1 MFCIVSGSRNPA
13 SSTRRCSMFARHAAS
28 PAHVT
33 PDPIRITA
41 GSAALLVNAAAAL
54 LLLLPQ
60 QRSELPM
67 PIRALDPPTH
77 VVPIQQ
83 TIIPTPPPHTP
94 PTPPT
99 PRHEQ
104 HKEGKTEEQA

>member
-1 MFCIVSGSRNPA
+1 MMSVVSRSGNPA

-60 QRSELPM
+60 QRSELPL
-67 PIRALDPPTH
+67 PIRAIDPPTP
-77 VVPIQQ
+77 VVLIPQ
-83 TIIPTPPPHTP
+83 TITPTPPAPTPPNP
-94 PTPPT
+94 PTPT
-99 PRHEQ
+99 TR
-104 HKEGKTEEQA
+104 KNDA

>member
-1 MFCIVSGSRNPA
+1 
-13 SSTRRCSMFARHAAS
+13 MFARHAAS

-60 QRSELPM
+60 QRSELPL
-67 PIRALDPPTH
+67 PIRAIDPPTH
-77 VVPIQQ
+77 VVLIPQ
-83 TIIPTPPPHTP
+83 TIIPTPPA

-99 PRHEQ
+99 PTKPETPIHRTLAAPQPLHAPRPAPLAPVDRQ
-104 HKEGKTEEQA
+104 ST